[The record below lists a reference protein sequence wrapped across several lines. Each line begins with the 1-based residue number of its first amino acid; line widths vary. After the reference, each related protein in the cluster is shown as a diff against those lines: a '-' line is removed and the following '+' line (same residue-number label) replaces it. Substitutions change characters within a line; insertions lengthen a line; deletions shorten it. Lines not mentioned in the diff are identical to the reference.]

1 MDKLKAALSGRET
14 LNNEDEERGFVSQ
27 VIVVKEFMNMM
38 EKMVIDYGD
47 SYVDHDT
54 GSDLE

>member
-27 VIVVKEFMNMM
+27 VTIV
-38 EKMVIDYGD
+38 
-47 SYVDHDT
+47 
-54 GSDLE
+54 

>member
-27 VIVVKEFMNMM
+27 VPPLWKARDN
-38 EKMVIDYGD
+38 
-47 SYVDHDT
+47 
-54 GSDLE
+54 

>member
-27 VIVVKEFMNMM
+27 VMEVEMLIDMVVR
-38 EKMVIDYGD
+38 
-47 SYVDHDT
+47 
-54 GSDLE
+54 

>member
-38 EKMVIDYGD
+38 VIMVTDYGD

-54 GSDLE
+54 GSDL